1 MARKIKI
8 PNEKLKRFARS
19 EQKRKVG
26 IRSLRR
32 YYLIVCEGEKTE
44 PNYFEGLKGDL
55 PKGVLT
61 HYRIDI
67 AGTGRNTLSLIDEA
81 TRLKEHYEADNN
93 RPIDRLWVVFD
104 RDSFSANDFNNAVLR
119 CRDTKPKIGCAWSNE
134 AFELWYLLHF
144 QYYENGMSRKNYKGL
159 IEGCLKPFVG
169 KGYRYQKNSVEM
181 YALLKEYGSLD
192 DAIRN
197 AKRLAGRF
205 DGRHDYANHNPC
217 TTVWELVEELMKL
230 K

>member
-67 AGTGRNTLSLIDEA
+67 AGTGRNTLSLIDE
-81 TRLKEHYEADNN
+81 LPD
-93 RPIDRLWVVFD
+93 
-104 RDSFSANDFNNAVLR
+104 
-119 CRDTKPKIGCAWSNE
+119 
-134 AFELWYLLHF
+134 
-144 QYYENGMSRKNYKGL
+144 
-159 IEGCLKPFVG
+159 
-169 KGYRYQKNSVEM
+169 
-181 YALLKEYGSLD
+181 
-192 DAIRN
+192 
-197 AKRLAGRF
+197 
-205 DGRHDYANHNPC
+205 
-217 TTVWELVEELMKL
+217 
-230 K
+230 